1 MEARSRQL
9 WTVLGR
15 RKRDNMNVGD
25 LLEIISGEL
34 LTDNTSALEVQVE
47 NLYICDLLSW
57 VMSHAQKGDGW
68 VTVLTNVNVPAV
80 ALMTEVA
87 CVIIPEGIKIEQ
99 LTLKRAN
106 ENGIIIVGTA
116 LNSFEI
122 SRKLIQSK
130 LL

>member
-1 MEARSRQL
+1 
-9 WTVLGR
+9 
-15 RKRDNMNVGD
+15 MNVGD

-34 LTDNTSALEVQVE
+34 LTDNISALEVQVE

-106 ENGIIIVGTA
+106 ENGITIVGTA